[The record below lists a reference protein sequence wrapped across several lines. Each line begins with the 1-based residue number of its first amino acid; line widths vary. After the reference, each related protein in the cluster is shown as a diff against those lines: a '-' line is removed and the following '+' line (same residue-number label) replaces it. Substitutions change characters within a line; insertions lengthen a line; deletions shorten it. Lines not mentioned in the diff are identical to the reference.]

1 MIFAFS
7 SVNTM
12 GSHNAPHVELPSY
25 NKYKPENGLIN
36 RNKQPELCVIDYIL
50 KLRCDCIKLFRN
62 TPDQLSMYY
71 YFLKG
76 LH

>member
-36 RNKQPELCVIDYIL
+36 RNK
-50 KLRCDCIKLFRN
+50 
-62 TPDQLSMYY
+62 
-71 YFLKG
+71 
-76 LH
+76 